1 MKLIYNGLIFD
12 SNGNLNLKDY
22 YTKSEI
28 DNKLGNYAL
37 KSDIPSTS
45 NLATKSEV
53 ANALNT
59 ANTANSNANSAKST
73 AQNAL
78 NTANS
83 KLSVS
88 FNKSNNPMTGNWQEY
103 SKKTKRFTHNEN
115 LILNFFRKWNTSDGE
130 FLPGNMSINGHIISN
145 YNISPTAV
153 TGLTLL
159 YGKNQV
165 LTSPEDIVFA
175 SLAF

>member
-78 NTANS
+78 NIANS
-83 KLSVS
+83 KTTYADAKAYVE
-88 FNKSNNPMTGNWQEY
+88 FTRGGAITATNNA
-103 SKKTKRFTHNEN
+103 
-115 LILNFFRKWNTSDGE
+115 LIAIIVDDSSANRYY
-130 FLPGNMSINGHIISN
+130 INGFNIYIFRLQYVYHSEDKTGFGYFGTLKKGSQIS
-145 YNISPTAV
+145 
-153 TGLTLL
+153 
-159 YGKNQV
+159 
-165 LTSPEDIVFA
+165 TSYSYDSNRVGIYFY
-175 SLAF
+175 